1 MSDMTEL
8 FGSWCQKNW
17 RWRLAAVM
25 SPLLFIR
32 WGKIVGEIA
41 ATQLVCVVLS
51 KKGSCE
57 KKICHGSGSGLALP
71 LRECSCGALCQ
82 AKKTAAAAACCPVVV
97 YCFDAF
103 YTTAAWLLVTLLGRF
118 PPWRSTTST
127 AKDHVSRAH
136 DCCAVKTNF
145 RENPLLSSSFW
156 LQDKKIYSNGQD
168 TEFNFCCCKGF

>member
-8 FGSWCQKNW
+8 FRSWCQKNW

-32 WGKIVGEIA
+32 WGPGKIVGEIA

-51 KKGSCE
+51 RKKDPA
-57 KKICHGSGSGLALP
+57 KKRYAMVVVVAWLCHWESALVV
-71 LRECSCGALCQ
+71 LC
-82 AKKTAAAAACCPVVV
+82 AKPKKTAAAAACCPVVV

-156 LQDKKIYSNGQD
+156 LQDKKNLLEWTGHRIQLLLL
-168 TEFNFCCCKGF
+168 

>member
-1 MSDMTEL
+1 
-8 FGSWCQKNW
+8 
-17 RWRLAAVM
+17 M

-136 DCCAVKTNF
+136 DCVYSTRRTLLMRKCLLLVGSKKATRRHNIGHRESGCGERRRRWFSQRRLFVKF
-145 RENPLLSSSFW
+145 
-156 LQDKKIYSNGQD
+156 G
-168 TEFNFCCCKGF
+168 

>member
-8 FGSWCQKNW
+8 FRSWCQKNW

-82 AKKTAAAAACCPVVV
+82 AKKNSSCCCLLPCSSVLLWCLLHYSCLAACHIVGKVSSLEEH
-97 YCFDAF
+97 YFDRQGSRF
-103 YTTAAWLLVTLLGRF
+103 PRTWLL
-118 PPWRSTTST
+118 
-127 AKDHVSRAH
+127 
-136 DCCAVKTNF
+136 CCEDQF
-145 RENPLLSSSFW
+145 
-156 LQDKKIYSNGQD
+156 
-168 TEFNFCCCKGF
+168 